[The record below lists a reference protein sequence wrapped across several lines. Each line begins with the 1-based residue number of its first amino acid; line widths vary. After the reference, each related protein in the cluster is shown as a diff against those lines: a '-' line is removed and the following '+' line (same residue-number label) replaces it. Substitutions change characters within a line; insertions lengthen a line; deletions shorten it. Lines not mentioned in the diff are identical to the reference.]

1 MSARV
6 FDHLVNAYN
15 GDDKRK
21 QEIRLYQHAKDSLFS
36 RQMRG
41 VNRAGI
47 EFLLFPDRE
56 NSSV

>member
-21 QEIRLYQHAKDSLFS
+21 QEIGLYQHAKDSLLKANEGGEQG
-36 RQMRG
+36 R
-41 VNRAGI
+41 NRVS
-47 EFLLFPDRE
+47 FVPW
-56 NSSV
+56 